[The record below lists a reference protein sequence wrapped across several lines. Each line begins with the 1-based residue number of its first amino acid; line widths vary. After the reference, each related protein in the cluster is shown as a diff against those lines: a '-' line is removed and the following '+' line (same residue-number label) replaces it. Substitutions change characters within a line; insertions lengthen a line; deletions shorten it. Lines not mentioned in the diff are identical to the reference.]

1 MSPTVRGTKPA
12 DFSIMSFPNKF
23 IPALV
28 LGLALACSASG
39 QVKSGQ
45 PFPALTGHGLEG
57 TLPDTAGHV
66 VLIDFWATWCA
77 PCKASFPAYTEI
89 QREFAPRGFV
99 LLAVSVDQTA
109 APYEQFIERFKPA
122 FPTVRDGKQ
131 KLISEVRV
139 PAMPTSYLLD
149 RHGIVRSV
157 HSGYH
162 GESTV
167 KALRDE
173 INRLLEEK
181 S

>member
-1 MSPTVRGTKPA
+1 
-12 DFSIMSFPNKF
+12 MSFPNKF

-28 LGLALACSASG
+28 LGLALSCSASG